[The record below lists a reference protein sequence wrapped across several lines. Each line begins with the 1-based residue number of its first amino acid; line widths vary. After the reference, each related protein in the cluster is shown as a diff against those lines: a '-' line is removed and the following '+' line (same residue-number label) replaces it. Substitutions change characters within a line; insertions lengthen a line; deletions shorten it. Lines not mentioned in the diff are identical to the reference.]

1 MIMAN
6 VPEAAFES
14 VDAPA
19 RREFV
24 PAGTDAST
32 GAIES
37 PIHLSIHHELGSIEP
52 EWRAFEA
59 IADCTAFQTFDWL
72 AAWQRHI
79 GARNGVG
86 PAIVSGRSGARM
98 LFLMPLA
105 VEPGLV
111 RRLTFL
117 GSDLCDYNAPLLA
130 PDFARHVSRDRF
142 PVLWRDI
149 VAALQARRSFDLID
163 FSKMPE
169 TIGGAANPLLALGTA
184 LNPSGAHAT
193 RLHGP
198 WEEFYTAKRSSA
210 TRRRDRTKRKR
221 LSDLGEVRFVVPE
234 RRDDIAFTLD
244 TLIAQKTKAF
254 ARMGVGDIFARP
266 GQREFYLD
274 VAANAR
280 LVPMSRLE
288 VGSTVAATNL
298 GLSFRG
304 RYYYLLASYDD
315 GPTSR
320 FGPGMALLHDLMRR
334 AIELKFDAFDFTI
347 GDENYKLDWSDTEL
361 RLYDHVSAASVR
373 GMPSVMLARTK
384 RGLKRRIKQTPL
396 LWRAVTKAR
405 ALAGWWRRKAPA
417 DEPMQMDDSP
427 PTSPR

>member
-1 MIMAN
+1 MIMAK
-6 VPEAAFES
+6 VHATLEAAARPDP
-14 VDAPA
+14 VPAITDAPA
-19 RREFV
+19 
-24 PAGTDAST
+24 DA
-32 GAIES
+32 
-37 PIHLSIHHELGSIEP
+37 PIRLSIHHDLGAVEQ
-52 EWRAFEA
+52 EWRAFEVS
-59 IADCTAFQTFDWL
+59 ADCTAFQTFDWL

-79 GARNGVG
+79 GARGGVRA
-86 PAIVSGRSGARM
+86 AIVIGRSGTRM

-105 VEPGLV
+105 VEPGGLV

-130 PDFARHVSRDRF
+130 PDFSRHVSAERF
-142 PVLWRDI
+142 PALWREI
-149 VAALQARRSFDLID
+149 VAALQQRVRFDLVD

-193 RLHGP
+193 RLQGT

-254 ARMGVGDIFARP
+254 ARMGVADIFARP

-288 VGSTVAATNL
+288 VGSTIAATNL

-304 RYYYLLASYDD
+304 CYYYLLASYDD
-315 GPTSR
+315 GPTAR

-334 AIELKFDAFDFTI
+334 AIETKLDTFDFTI
-347 GDENYKLDWSDTEL
+347 GDESYKLDWSDTEL
-361 RLYDHVSAASVR
+361 KLYDHVSAASVR
-373 GMPSVMLARTK
+373 GMPVVMAVKAR
-384 RGLKRRIKQTPL
+384 RGLKRWIKQTPL
-396 LWRAVTKAR
+396 LWRTVTKAR
-405 ALAGWWRRKAPA
+405 ALAASWRRNATA
-417 DEPMQMDDSP
+417 DEPVQMDDSP

>member
-1 MIMAN
+1 MIMAK
-6 VPEAAFES
+6 VDATLEAAARPDP
-14 VDAPA
+14 VPARTDAPA
-19 RREFV
+19 
-24 PAGTDAST
+24 DA
-32 GAIES
+32 
-37 PIHLSIHHELGSIEP
+37 PIRLSIHHDLDAVEQ

-79 GARNGVG
+79 GARAGVT
-86 PAIVSGRSGARM
+86 PAIVVGHSGARM

-111 RRLTFL
+111 RRLAFL

-130 PDFARHVSRDRF
+130 PDFARHMSPDRF
-142 PVLWRDI
+142 ATLWREI
-149 VAALQARRSFDLID
+149 VAALQQHAGFDLVD
-163 FSKMPE
+163 FPKMPE
-169 TIGGAANPLLALGTA
+169 TIGGAPNPLLALGAA
-184 LNPSGAHAT
+184 LNPSGAHLT
-193 RLHGP
+193 RLHGT
-198 WEEFYTAKRSSA
+198 WDEFYTGKRSSA

-221 LSDLGEVRFVVPE
+221 LSDLGEVCFVNPE
-234 RRDDIAFTLD
+234 RRDDIALTLD

-254 ARMGVGDIFARP
+254 ARMGVANIFARP

-274 VAANAR
+274 VATNAR
-280 LVPMSRLE
+280 DGLVHMSRLE
-288 VGSTVAATNL
+288 VGSTIAATNL

-304 RYYYLLASYDD
+304 CYYYLLASYDD

-347 GDENYKLDWSDTEL
+347 GDESYKLDWSDTEL
-361 RLYDHVSAASVR
+361 KLYDHVSAASLR
-373 GMPSVMLARTK
+373 GAPIVTLAQAR
-384 RGLKRRIKQTPL
+384 RGLKRWIKQTPA
-396 LWRAVTKAR
+396 LWRAVTKVR
-405 ALAGWWRRKAPA
+405 ALAGSWRRKAPA
-417 DEPMQMDDSP
+417 DEPVQMDDSP